1 MKSKVYYELHFPQIL
16 YKAGRLYTEFGEN
29 EWSFSAAFS
38 NTELKFLECNL
49 VGSKKVSHLY
59 LLVYLQNL
67 IDYDFY

>member
-16 YKAGRLYTEFGEN
+16 YKAGRLLKKN